1 MPYSISWPDN
11 TFLAQFSGTITA
23 KEVEEVNHAFSGD
36 MRMEVVRYS
45 IWDFSGATSVAMPVN
60 EIEYAAAFDKGVTY
74 TRSSLKGALIVTND
88 HVRDVVEKYLEVAD
102 DLQVNWDT
110 RVFDNIETAR
120 IWLDGR
126 S

>member
-11 TFLAQFSGTITA
+11 TFLAQFSGRITA
-23 KEVEEVNHAFSGD
+23 KEVDEVNHAFSGD
-36 MRMEVVRYS
+36 MRMEVVRFS
-45 IWDFSGATSVAMPVN
+45 MWDFSGATSVDMPLDD
-60 EIEYAAAFDKGVTY
+60 IEDAAAFDKGVTY
-74 TRSSLKGALIVTND
+74 TRSSLRGALIVAND
-88 HVRDVVEKYLEVAD
+88 QVRDAVEKYLAVAD

-120 IWLDGR
+120 IWLDGC